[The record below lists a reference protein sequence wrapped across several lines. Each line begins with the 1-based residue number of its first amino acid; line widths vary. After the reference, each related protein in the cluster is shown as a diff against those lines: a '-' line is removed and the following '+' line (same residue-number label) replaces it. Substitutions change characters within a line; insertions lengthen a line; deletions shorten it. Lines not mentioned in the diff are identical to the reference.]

1 MKSDKEELI
10 RLANKK
16 EKFYDVLSYEDDK
29 FKIFSKC
36 INLDREVLEIFNKVR
51 SEKNVLEDFNKL
63 FSGEQINS
71 SEEKSAGHHKY
82 RSFSFKKLIDLAS
95 KTKSILKQRNFK
107 NIVIIGIGGSIEGNR
122 VLYDS
127 FYGNSKK
134 EFNFRFISG
143 SDKIEFEEATENLN
157 KEETCFFVIS
167 KSFKTSEVLFNL
179 DLAKK
184 WISENHTKNFWG
196 ITSSKEDA
204 ISNGLLSDHIF
215 SLPDDIGGRYSIWSE
230 VCLPLLIELD
240 SPFVEFYKGGRF
252 VDELVLKEKCFLD
265 FLIQLSIIDLWN
277 SNFLGKENKVVLSY
291 SWKLRNL
298 PNYIQQLEMES
309 LGKPP
314 SSESIFEKTGQTLY
328 GGYGPKAQHSLFQ
341 LLNQGT
347 SQTCADLIYISESD
361 NLNLAQVNSSFN
373 LFTDNDNENEKDDI
387 LFVNSNIPSTIFEI
401 KTLDPF
407 SLGMLLTIF
416 EHKVFISSRFL
427 KINPFDQ
434 FGVEKGK
441 KKTMELLKSFDSS

>member
-10 RLANKK
+10 RLADKE

-36 INLDREVLEIFNKVR
+36 VNLNKEVLEIFNNVR
-51 SEKNVLEDFNKL
+51 SDRNILEDFKNL
-63 FSGEQINS
+63 FSGEKVNG
-71 SEEKSAGHHKY
+71 SEEKSVGHHKY
-82 RSFSFKKLIDLAS
+82 RSTSFKKIIDLAS
-95 KTKSILKQRNFK
+95 KIKRKLKQRNFK
-107 NIVIIGIGGSIEGNR
+107 NIVIIGTGGSIEGNR

-134 EFNFRFISG
+134 EFIFRFISG
-143 SDKIEFEEATENLN
+143 SDKKEFEEATESLN
-157 KEETCFFVIS
+157 KEETCFFVVS
-167 KSFKTSEVLFNL
+167 KSFKTAEVLFNL

-184 WISENHTKNFWG
+184 WVPETHMKSFWG

-204 ISNGLLSDHIF
+204 ISNDLLSNQIF
-215 SLPDDIGGRYSIWSE
+215 SFPDDIGGRYSIWSE

-240 SPFVEFYKGGRF
+240 SSFVDFFKGGGL
-252 VDELVLKEKCFLD
+252 VDELVLKEKRFLK
-265 FLIQLSIIDLWN
+265 FLIKLSIIDLWN
-277 SNFLGKENKVVLSY
+277 SNFLGKDNKVILSY
-291 SWKLRNL
+291 SWKLRNI

-314 SSESIFEKTGQTLY
+314 NSESIFEKTGQTLY
-328 GGYGPKAQHSLFQ
+328 GGYGPKAQHSIFQ

-373 LFTDNDNENEKDDI
+373 LFTDNENEKDDI
-387 LFVNSNIPSTIFEI
+387 LSVNSNIPSTIFEI

-441 KKTMELLKSFDSS
+441 KKTMELLESFDSS